1 MKQLKIRFD
10 RTLQL
15 VETIRKTQPP
25 GGTIREDP
33 CKGAGQV
40 PGRLPIS
47 KPDVDPPPHQEHF
60 RMMAVQLR
68 DIIRR
73 RLCFDRISKLQPA
86 EREVEVVPFGI
97 IQFSHSPGWSCGMR
111 HANPAAATTSLQHKW
126 IRANTWPACRRV
138 QPKSHC
144 ACIVNAEQMEARND
158 VRFLEI
164 TSPAR
169 HSAARTSTSKELR
182 LKLPAW

>member
-1 MKQLKIRFD
+1 
-10 RTLQL
+10 
-15 VETIRKTQPP
+15 
-25 GGTIREDP
+25 
-33 CKGAGQV
+33 
-40 PGRLPIS
+40 
-47 KPDVDPPPHQEHF
+47 
-60 RMMAVQLR
+60 
-68 DIIRR
+68 
-73 RLCFDRISKLQPA
+73 
-86 EREVEVVPFGI
+86 
-97 IQFSHSPGWSCGMR
+97 MR
-111 HANPAAATTSLQHKW
+111 HANHATATTSLQHKW

-182 LKLPAW
+182 LRLPAWLSRSEEHTSELQSPMYLVCRLLL